1 MIESNN
7 TDRLSG
13 VLKKIYK
20 EETCK
25 LSTQTIV
32 SL

>member
-13 VLKKIYK
+13 MLEKIYK